1 MRMNRL
7 IQPSMSPNIETL
19 LQRSAEF
26 ELALHA
32 EFPELELRLAD
43 SSPKLELVAT
53 AVIVSL
59 EHGSVLRKAIEVGA
73 SNTGA
78 ALLRLQNEAVLK
90 AAWLLF
96 TATPPQVEKL
106 AVPLESGA
114 EQAAKGLPGYLDMLA
129 AVQKSGPAGLT
140 QPLMEFNQY
149 SRHALNSFVHT
160 GIHPLSRTKEGF
172 PLPLAEKIL
181 KFANAHSHL
190 AYRILA
196 VLTGEQQRMN
206 QVTKLYLAFADCL
219 PMTTANE
226 TNPP

>member
-1 MRMNRL
+1 MRMNLL
-7 IQPSMSPNIETL
+7 ILPSMSPNIETL

-26 ELALHA
+26 ELALLA

-53 AVIVSL
+53 AVMVSL
-59 EHGSVLRKAIEVGA
+59 EHGSVLRKAFEVGA

-96 TATPPQVEKL
+96 AATPPQVEKL

-129 AVQKSGPAGLT
+129 AVQKYGPAGLT

-172 PLPLAEKIL
+172 LLPLAEKIL
-181 KFANAHSHL
+181 KFANALSHL

-206 QVTKLYLAFADCL
+206 QVTKLYIAFADCL

-226 TNPP
+226 RNPT

>member
-1 MRMNRL
+1 MRMNLL

-53 AVIVSL
+53 AAMVSL
-59 EHGSVLRKAIEVGA
+59 EHGSVLRKAFEVGA

-96 TATPPQVEKL
+96 AATPVVLGRFPA
-106 AVPLESGA
+106 AVRRPPGGATGHHVMVAGAAIAAAGAGLRGRCRPYGDTRWSARDRRSGA
-114 EQAAKGLPGYLDMLA
+114 CADRFDAAPVEHSVQPGACRRRLARAANRWQAIPGT
-129 AVQKSGPAGLT
+129 VHR
-140 QPLMEFNQY
+140 
-149 SRHALNSFVHT
+149 SRHA
-160 GIHPLSRTKEGF
+160 RQM
-172 PLPLAEKIL
+172 A
-181 KFANAHSHL
+181 
-190 AYRILA
+190 
-196 VLTGEQQRMN
+196 
-206 QVTKLYLAFADCL
+206 
-219 PMTTANE
+219 
-226 TNPP
+226 TN